1 MKKTYLASA
10 ALLLCASSVAHAG
23 PRPPVLLNVLNPLL
37 QPVLSI
43 TAPIA
48 GGLVATGAP
57 IAFGFIGNLT
67 VHPVATLLGPVAGGG
82 KLAPLPGL
90 K

>member
-10 ALLLCASSVAHAG
+10 ALLLCASSAAQAG
-23 PRPPVLLNVLNPLL
+23 PQPPVLVNLATGILNPLL

-43 TAPIA
+43 TSPVA

-57 IAFGFIGNLT
+57 IAFGLIGNLT
-67 VHPVATLLGPVAGGG
+67 ARPVATLLGP
-82 KLAPLPGL
+82 LPPLPGL